1 MTIEEPP
8 KKKLLERVRE
18 AIRLK
23 HYSYRTE
30 ETYVQ
35 WIKRYI
41 FFHNKRHP
49 QEMGV
54 AEIESF
60 LTHLAVV
67 DKVAA
72 STQNQALSALLFLYK
87 VLRQEFEEPIDA
99 LRAKQSRYLPTV
111 LTPEEVRV
119 IIQQLSGEYKILIQL
134 LYGSGLRLNEG
145 LNLRVKDID
154 FGHKQILVRDAKGNE
169 SRATMLPEILI
180 DPLQSHLQKVRDRH
194 QQDLNSGYGSVY
206 LPFALNRKYPN
217 ADRQWIWQF
226 VFPSGAFIRDPQSGI
241 LCRYHLHESGLQKAL
256 KRAVMST
263 SISKKVGCHTFRHSF
278 ATHLLQNGYDI
289 RTVQELL
296 GHKDVKTT
304 MIYTHV
310 LNRGGRG
317 VKSPLD

>member
-1 MTIEEPP
+1 MIRWTFVHIAPPNWVIRRNKFSLITLEVCLLASVFFVMIIHIFFTMTLEEPP
-8 KKKLLERVRE
+8 KKKLIERVRE

-49 QEMGV
+49 REMGV

-72 STQNQALSALLFLYK
+72 STQNQALSALLFLYRV
-87 VLRQEFEEPIDA
+87 VLGQELEQPIDV
-99 LRAKQSRYLPTV
+99 LRAKPSRYLPTV

-154 FGHKQILVRDAKGNE
+154 FGHKQIVVRDAKGNE
-169 SRATMLPEILI
+169 SRVTMLPEILI
-180 DPLQSHLQKVRDRH
+180 DPLQS
-194 QQDLNSGYGSVY
+194 
-206 LPFALNRKYPN
+206 
-217 ADRQWIWQF
+217 
-226 VFPSGAFIRDPQSGI
+226 
-241 LCRYHLHESGLQKAL
+241 
-256 KRAVMST
+256 
-263 SISKKVGCHTFRHSF
+263 
-278 ATHLLQNGYDI
+278 
-289 RTVQELL
+289 
-296 GHKDVKTT
+296 
-304 MIYTHV
+304 
-310 LNRGGRG
+310 
-317 VKSPLD
+317 